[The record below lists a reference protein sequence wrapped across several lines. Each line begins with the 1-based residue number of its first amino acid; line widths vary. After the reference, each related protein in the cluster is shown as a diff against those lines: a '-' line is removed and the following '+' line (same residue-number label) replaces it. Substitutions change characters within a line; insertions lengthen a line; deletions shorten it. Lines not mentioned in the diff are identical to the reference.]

1 MNTIDRQSLESIWD
15 KLAPEDFTRA
25 PLSEV
30 RVGDV
35 RFQKLFLP
43 RGDDPSPVMIALG
56 FSLYGIPR
64 FAAYRYRLVLIPED
78 VVAVQNR
85 WDIREMDIQGFIS
98 WSRHVRHVITFST
111 LKSGGSVPL
120 KIHAQSFPLQ
130 SEGGVLS
137 ALATVGSELW
147 IPQGVM
153 PRYRSLEIRVL
164 KGYPLRGISITG
176 NAEEM
181 ASKLFELALN
191 YDHLKTFNLVILP
204 ASKQES
210 EAEVLAFF
218 FPRRKDGRAIYD
230 LNGNRWQIAALET
243 NGLMQAKSEADLAS
257 IDESKI
263 REIFECTGL
272 DETEF
277 DEFLQI
283 LETF

>member
-1 MNTIDRQSLESIWD
+1 MDTIDRHSLESIWD
-15 KLAPEDFTRA
+15 KLAPSDFTRA
-25 PLSEV
+25 SLSEV
-30 RVGDV
+30 RVGGV

-43 RGDDPSPVMIALG
+43 RGDDPSPVMIKLG

-64 FAAYRYRLVLIPED
+64 FAAYRYRLVLLPKD
-78 VVAVQNR
+78 VVAGQSR
-85 WDIREMDIQGFIS
+85 WDIREKDIQGFIS

-111 LKSGGSVPL
+111 LKSGASVPL
-120 KIHAQSFPLQ
+120 KIHAQSFPLE

-137 ALATVGSELW
+137 ALATARSEIR

-153 PRYRSLEIRVL
+153 PRFKSLEIRAL
-164 KGYPLRGISITG
+164 QGYPLRGISITG
-176 NAEEM
+176 NAEEL

-191 YDHLKTFNLVILP
+191 YDHLKAFNLVILP

-210 EAEVLAFF
+210 EAEVRAFF
-218 FPRRKDGRAIYD
+218 FPRRKDGRAIYN

-243 NGLMQAKSEADLAS
+243 NGLMQAKSEADLVT

-263 REIFECTGL
+263 RGIFECTGL
-272 DETEF
+272 NETEF
-277 DEFLQI
+277 DEFLTI